1 MDVERIGR
9 QGSKAKED
17 RTRESK
23 RPPRLPRGGRVALP
37 LLALAMGLAVASI
50 WLISRASD
58 GTRGGGAL
66 APSGPGPEPP
76 RAHPDPL
83 RRPEVPR
90 DPAAPLPSTTGGEE
104 GTTLQLPATGGPGPD
119 FDGLGMLRGHV
130 QAQGVDLPASW
141 TLLVR
146 PSRTLIGREHAT
158 TRRVEF
164 TGGEADFRVEGLP
177 FAGYD
182 VEARAPGLN
191 GRAVP
196 ILLCKGNEAPF
207 LNLILVPAGFLE
219 GAITDPLGVPQEDVP
234 VTLIAMPEGTR
245 RTTRTDYAG
254 LFRFEEVLDGPYEL
268 LVGLV
273 ESPLIP
279 ERKSIAFRAPS
290 MSLPNIEL
298 PPLAGLELRVA
309 DDLNRSI
316 PGVEVRASGSRGGS
330 FTKKTDAE
338 GRVSLRNI
346 PEGRLRISFHH
357 PDYKA
362 SRAHIDLKKGEVL
375 EKSWVLFQ

>member
-1 MDVERIGR
+1 
-9 QGSKAKED
+9 
-17 RTRESK
+17 
-23 RPPRLPRGGRVALP
+23 
-37 LLALAMGLAVASI
+37 
-50 WLISRASD
+50 
-58 GTRGGGAL
+58 
-66 APSGPGPEPP
+66 
-76 RAHPDPL
+76 
-83 RRPEVPR
+83 
-90 DPAAPLPSTTGGEE
+90 
-104 GTTLQLPATGGPGPD
+104 
-119 FDGLGMLRGHV
+119 MLRGHV
-130 QAQGVDLPASW
+130 QAQGVDFPESW

-158 TRRVEF
+158 TRRIEF
-164 TGGEADFRVEGLP
+164 TRGEADFRVEGLP

-191 GRAVP
+191 GRSVP
-196 ILLCKGNEAPF
+196 ILLRKGNEAPF
-207 LNLILVPAGFLE
+207 LNLILLPAGFIE
-219 GAITDPLGVPQEDVP
+219 GVITDPRGVPQENVP
-234 VTLIAMPEGTR
+234 ITLIAMPEGTE
-245 RTTRTDYAG
+245 RTTQTDYSG
-254 LFRFEEVLDGPYEL
+254 VYRFEVVLDGPYEL

-273 ESPLIP
+273 KSPLIP

-290 MSLPNIEL
+290 LSLPNIEL
-298 PPLAGLELRVA
+298 PPLAGLDLRVA

-316 PGVEVRASGSRGGS
+316 QGVEVRASGSRGGS